1 MQQDEYRRNYEL
13 EQNYWWFVGVRAM
26 VDTLLELS
34 LPGRSVGKAIDVG
47 CGTGALLDQL
57 KPRADRLIG
66 VDISPDALHYCSLR
80 NHEDLLLADA
90 THISLPS
97 GEFDTVTA
105 IGVIEHLDDDEA
117 FLKEMHR
124 LLKPNGVFVML
135 TSSFPYLWTMHDTA
149 NYHKRRYYLR
159 ALERKLDAAG
169 FETVR
174 FSHLNF
180 ILFPILA
187 AMLLFHRT
195 FYGFGSTRDQ
205 RILPMPPRAVNS
217 VLTWLLLLEA
227 QLMRWFR
234 LPWGISMIGAFRKR
248 S

>member
-1 MQQDEYRRNYEL
+1 
-13 EQNYWWFVGVRAM
+13 
-26 VDTLLELS
+26 
-34 LPGRSVGKAIDVG
+34 
-47 CGTGALLDQL
+47 
-57 KPRADRLIG
+57 
-66 VDISPDALHYCSLR
+66 LR